1 MGLSVTCDARLGVFS
16 FYFTVAF
23 TMAWRLGDDVL
34 KHFRHVY
41 L

>member
-1 MGLSVTCDARLGVFS
+1 MGLSVTSYARLGVL

-34 KHFRHVY
+34 KHLRHVY